1 LSQRST
7 CTTVAAAAVVAHR
20 PSKKPV
26 ASDDQ
31 IIERLRLLD
40 RARRAKQVYRELPVV
55 IHDEAVGILEAIVDL
70 VLVDDPETASAKAIY
85 VERINVARAY
95 ADCRQRHTDLV
106 TFVTGGK

>member
-1 LSQRST
+1 M
-7 CTTVAAAAVVAHR
+7 
-20 PSKKPV
+20 
-26 ASDDQ
+26 
-31 IIERLRLLD
+31 
-40 RARRAKQVYRELPVV
+40 
-55 IHDEAVGILEAIVDL
+55 DL